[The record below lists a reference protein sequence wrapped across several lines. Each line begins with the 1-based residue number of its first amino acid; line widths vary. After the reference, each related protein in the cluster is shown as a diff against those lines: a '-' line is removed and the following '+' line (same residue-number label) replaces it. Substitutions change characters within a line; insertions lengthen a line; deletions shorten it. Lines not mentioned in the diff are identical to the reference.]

1 MNLRP
6 FKVVLLL
13 FLLLFS
19 GQSSAANLADHLIR
33 IGPKISH
40 PWGISFIN
48 DQDIVV
54 TARGGEMHLI
64 NIDTG
69 DAKTIT
75 GLPEVFARR
84 QGGLLDV
91 LAKDGWLYFCYSR
104 PVEGGAA
111 TALMKAKLNGAT
123 LVNQQL
129 LFTANTPQPG
139 GHHFGCRI
147 SIAGG
152 GLYLSIGDRGNRDD
166 AQVMASHSGSVI
178 RLPIHSDG
186 DNDAVIFTKGHR
198 NPQGM
203 AVHPETG
210 DIWINEHGPKG
221 GDEINILREGEN
233 YGWPIVTHG
242 REYYGAKVGD
252 GITSAEGYV
261 DPVWVWVPSIA
272 PSGMAFY
279 QGSMFPE
286 WQGDL
291 LVTSL
296 KFRSLYHVEIENG
309 LPFRETPVLKGAIG
323 RLRDIEIAPDGS
335 IFLLNDEASGGVWH
349 LSR

>member
-1 MNLRP
+1 MICRSLMLA
-6 FKVVLLL
+6 LLL
-13 FLLLFS
+13 LTLPLT
-19 GQSSAANLADHLIR
+19 GQIWAATLADNLTR
-33 IGPKISH
+33 VGPRISH

-48 DQDIVV
+48 DNDIVV
-54 TARGGEMHLI
+54 TARGGAMYRI
-64 NIDTG
+64 NIETG
-69 DAKTIT
+69 DTQTIT
-75 GLPEVFARR
+75 GLPEVFPRR

-91 LAKDGWLYFCYSR
+91 FARGDWLYFCYSR
-104 PVEGGAA
+104 PVKGGAA
-111 TALMKAKLNGAT
+111 TALMRAKLNVAT
-123 LVNQQL
+123 LVEQHV
-129 LFTANTPQPG
+129 LFAANTPQSG

-147 SIAGG
+147 SIIGKM
-152 GLYLSIGDRGNRDD
+152 LYLSIGDRGNRDD
-166 AQVMASHSGSVI
+166 AQVMESHSGSVI
-178 RLPIHSDG
+178 RLPLNAEG
-186 DNDAVIFTKGHR
+186 DHDAMIFTKGHR

-210 DIWINEHGPKG
+210 DVWINEHGPKG
-221 GDEINILREGEN
+221 GDEINILMEGKN

-252 GITSAEGYV
+252 GITSAQGYV

-279 QGSMFPE
+279 QGEMFPE

-309 LPFRETPVLKGAIG
+309 LPVRETPLLKGTIG
-323 RLRDIEIAPDGS
+323 RLRDVEIAPDGS
-335 IFLLNDEASGGVWH
+335 ILLLNDEASGGVWR

>member
-1 MNLRP
+1 MICRSLMLA
-6 FKVVLLL
+6 LLL
-13 FLLLFS
+13 LALPLT
-19 GQSSAANLADHLIR
+19 GQIWAATLADNLTR
-33 IGPKISH
+33 VGPKISH

-48 DQDIVV
+48 DNDIVV
-54 TARGGEMHLI
+54 TARGGAMYRI
-64 NIDTG
+64 NIETG
-69 DAKTIT
+69 DTQTIT
-75 GLPEVFARR
+75 GLPEVFPRR
-84 QGGLLDV
+84 QGGLHDV
-91 LAKDGWLYFCYSR
+91 FARGDWLYFCYSR
-104 PVEGGAA
+104 PVKGGAA
-111 TALMKAKLNGAT
+111 TALMRAKLNVAA
-123 LVNQQL
+123 LVDQHV
-129 LFTANTPQPG
+129 LFTANTPQTG

-147 SIAGG
+147 SIIGEM
-152 GLYLSIGDRGNRDD
+152 LYLSIGDRGNRDD
-166 AQVMASHSGSVI
+166 AQVIESHSGSVI
-178 RLPIHSDG
+178 RLPLNAEG
-186 DNDAVIFTKGHR
+186 DHDAMIFTKGHR

-210 DIWINEHGPKG
+210 DVWINEHGPKG
-221 GDEINILREGEN
+221 GDEINILMDGKN

-252 GITSAEGYV
+252 GITSAPGYV

-279 QGSMFPE
+279 QGEMFPE

-309 LPFRETPVLKGAIG
+309 LPVRESPLLKGAIG
-323 RLRDIEIAPDGS
+323 RLRDVEIAPDGS
-335 IFLLNDEASGGVWH
+335 ILLLNDEASGGVWR

>member
-1 MNLRP
+1 MIFRSLMLS
-6 FKVVLLL
+6 VLL
-13 FLLLFS
+13 FALLFS
-19 GQSSAANLADHLIR
+19 VQSQALSLAENLIR
-33 IGPKISH
+33 VGPKISH

-48 DQDIVV
+48 DKDIVV
-54 TARGGEMHLI
+54 TARGGAMYLI
-64 NIDTG
+64 NIETG
-69 DAKTIT
+69 DTKTIT

-91 LAKDGWLYFCYSR
+91 LAQDGGLYFCYSR

-111 TALMKAKLNGAT
+111 TALMKANLNGSR
-123 LVNQQL
+123 LIQQQV
-129 LFTANTPQPG
+129 LFTANTPQTG

-152 GLYLSIGDRGNRDD
+152 WLYLSIGDRGNRDD
-166 AQVMASHSGSVI
+166 AQVMESHSGSVI
-178 RLPIHSDG
+178 RLPLIAGEG
-186 DNDAVIFTKGHR
+186 DDAMIFTKGHR

-203 AVHPETG
+203 AVHPKTG
-210 DIWINEHGPKG
+210 EIWINEHGPKG
-221 GDEINILREGEN
+221 GDEINILMEGKN

-252 GITSAEGYV
+252 GITSAHGYA

-279 QGSMFPE
+279 QGQMFPE

-309 LPFRETPVLKGAIG
+309 LPVRETPLLKGAIG

-335 IFLLNDEASGGVWH
+335 IFLLNDEASGGVWR

>member
-1 MNLRP
+1 MICRSLMLA
-6 FKVVLLL
+6 LLL
-13 FLLLFS
+13 LALPLT
-19 GQSSAANLADHLIR
+19 GQIWAATLADNLTR
-33 IGPKISH
+33 VGPRISH

-48 DQDIVV
+48 DNDIIV
-54 TARGGEMHLI
+54 TARGGAMYRI
-64 NIDTG
+64 NIETG
-69 DAKTIT
+69 DTQTIT
-75 GLPEVFARR
+75 GLPEVFSRR

-91 LAKDGWLYFCYSR
+91 LARGDWLYFCYSR
-104 PVEGGAA
+104 PVKGGAA
-111 TALMKAKLNGAT
+111 TALMKAKLNAAA
-123 LVNQQL
+123 LVDQQI
-129 LFTANTPQPG
+129 LFTANTPQTG

-147 SIAGG
+147 SITGG
-152 GLYLSIGDRGNRDD
+152 MLYLSIGDRGNRDD

-178 RLPIHSDG
+178 RIPLNDEGG
-186 DNDAVIFTKGHR
+186 DDTMIFTKGHR

-203 AVHPETG
+203 AIHPETG

-221 GDEINILREGEN
+221 GDEINILMEGKN

-252 GITSAEGYV
+252 GITSAPGYV

-279 QGSMFPE
+279 QGEMFPE
-286 WQGDL
+286 WQGNL

-309 LPFRETPVLKGAIG
+309 LPVRETPLLKGAIG
-323 RLRDIEIAPDGS
+323 RLRDVEIAPDGS
-335 IFLLNDEASGGVWH
+335 ILLLNDEASGGVWR